1 MNLKPVNVLI
11 VDDSPIQQKL
21 FAHICKDDPSIVISG
36 IAGDGEQALALIASN
51 RPDVILMDILMPV
64 MDGFEA
70 TRRIMETDPIPI
82 VICSG
87 STKPGE
93 MDKTFMALD
102 AGAVAFVKKPVG
114 PGHPQFQEEMASIMR
129 TLKETAGCKLVKR
142 QRRRPAVVRRPS
154 RVIQLPKSP
163 GPPPGLVAVGASTGG
178 PAALLTILKNLP
190 KEFPLPILGVQHI
203 SSGFVRGLADWL
215 GSSTGFP
222 VHVAEAG
229 MKTAPGHVYLAPDDF
244 HLGIRSDG
252 TILLSRDPAENGL
265 RPAVSFLF
273 RSVTDVCG
281 DSAVGVLLTGMGADG
296 AVELKRMKERGAVT
310 IAQDE
315 ASSVV
320 HGMPGEAIRMG
331 AATHVLSPEGISE
344 LLANLVQ
351 RP

>member
-1 MNLKPVNVLI
+1 
-11 VDDSPIQQKL
+11 
-21 FAHICKDDPSIVISG
+21 
-36 IAGDGEQALALIASN
+36 
-51 RPDVILMDILMPV
+51 
-64 MDGFEA
+64 
-70 TRRIMETDPIPI
+70 
-82 VICSG
+82 
-87 STKPGE
+87 
-93 MDKTFMALD
+93 
-102 AGAVAFVKKPVG
+102 
-114 PGHPQFQEEMASIMR
+114 
-129 TLKETAGCKLVKR
+129 
-142 QRRRPAVVRRPS
+142 
-154 RVIQLPKSP
+154 
-163 GPPPGLVAVGASTGG
+163 
-178 PAALLTILKNLP
+178 LLTILKNLP